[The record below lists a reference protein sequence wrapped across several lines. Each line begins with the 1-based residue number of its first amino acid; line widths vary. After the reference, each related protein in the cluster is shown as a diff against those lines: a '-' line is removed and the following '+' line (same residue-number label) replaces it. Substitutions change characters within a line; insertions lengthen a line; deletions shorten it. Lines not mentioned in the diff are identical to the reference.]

1 MSDTQ
6 SVIWQMSTYGNSQ
19 TFQPAKRSS
28 ALAPAAEI
36 QAVPSDLTPLTN
48 AYTPKA
54 DIPAELMPSPINDP
68 SRTFCVT
75 ATSDWLSGVA
85 KPIYTK

>member
-1 MSDTQ
+1 MAQVLRDRSSATGRSMSDTQ

-36 QAVPSDLTPLTN
+36 QAVPSDLAPLTN

-54 DIPAELMPSPINDP
+54 DI
-68 SRTFCVT
+68 TC
-75 ATSDWLSGVA
+75 
-85 KPIYTK
+85 